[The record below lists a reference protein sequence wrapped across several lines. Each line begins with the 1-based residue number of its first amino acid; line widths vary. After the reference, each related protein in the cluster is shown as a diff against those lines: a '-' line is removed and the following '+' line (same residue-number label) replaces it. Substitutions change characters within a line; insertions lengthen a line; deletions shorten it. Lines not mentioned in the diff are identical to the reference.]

1 MDPIEKKLMIA
12 ENIIQSNASHLSECL
27 GKLKAYNE
35 MEHSNIK
42 EGSFD
47 YVKIPKN
54 RYNEII
60 KAVDHCSNQ
69 SINLYGKYI
78 DIYKERFEQLKQT
91 QS

>member
-1 MDPIEKKLMIA
+1 MYPIEKKLMIA
-12 ENIIQSNASHLSECL
+12 ENIIQSNAIYLSECL

-60 KAVDHCSNQ
+60 EAVDHCSNQ
-69 SINLYGKYI
+69 SINLYGHYV
-78 DIYKERFEQLKQT
+78 DIYKERSEQLNKKQ
-91 QS
+91 S